1 MGRGT
6 HEVAP
11 GSGDNRGLMDG
22 QAIIDSE
29 NEFTEESPE
38 EHRVRR
44 WRLDQF
50 VGLGFTQAV
59 AALLTTSS
67 VDLAAARKL
76 VGAGCP
82 VETAARILL

>member
-6 HEVAP
+6 HEERLGP
-11 GSGDNRGLMDG
+11 RDNRSLMDE
-22 QAIIDSE
+22 QALIESE
-29 NEFTEESPE
+29 TEFTNESPE

-59 AALLTTSS
+59 AAMLTTSP

-82 VETAARILL
+82 HETAARILL

>member
-1 MGRGT
+1 MGRKT
-6 HEVAP
+6 HEER
-11 GSGDNRGLMDG
+11 SDTGDNRGLMDE

-50 VGLGFTQAV
+50 VKLGFTQAV
-59 AALLTTSS
+59 AAILSS
-67 VDLAAARKL
+67 SPVDLHLARKI

-82 VETAARILL
+82 LETAERILL